1 MKVPWVCISDVVI
14 TDEGLLLC
22 YVRRIDDYR
31 GAGVIV
37 IGAGVAYADAVVCIR
52 ALSGRHMG
60 YIIGNI
66 DITAYGIFTSGTDA
80 GREHTASSLDSSA
93 RDGDVAALGRISS
106 TMSFAATAISR
117 DEAALNFD
125 FATDK
130 IISSSDAAAK
140 VAAAGRECA
149 IAIGSALE
157 VSLLPEGTKMPG

>member
-37 IGAGVAYADAVVCIR
+37 IGAGVAYADAVVRIR

-66 DITAYGIFTSGTDA
+66 DITAYGLFTSGTDA

-106 TMSFAATAISR
+106 TMSFAATDAGTILAASCFDSTAGDENIAAI
-117 DEAALNFD
+117 
-125 FATDK
+125 
-130 IISSSDAAAK
+130 
-140 VAAAGRECA
+140 
-149 IAIGSALE
+149 
-157 VSLLPEGTKMPG
+157 